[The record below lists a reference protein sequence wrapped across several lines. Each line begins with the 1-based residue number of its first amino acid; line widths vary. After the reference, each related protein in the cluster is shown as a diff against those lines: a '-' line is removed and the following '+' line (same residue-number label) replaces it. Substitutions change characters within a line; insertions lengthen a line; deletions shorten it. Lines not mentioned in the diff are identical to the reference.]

1 MSGSTSEL
9 IETARRSAVA
19 SQRRT
24 IISPDTPLP
33 TRSFDKD
40 GVVPRFEL
48 YHAPFSIC
56 SNKVRL
62 ILAELGQVWLSH
74 EMDITAPAQENY
86 RPDYVRLRL
95 ASDIAQTATL
105 STEFSGGSSVAES
118 GFDALVVPTLV
129 DNLEMKIVA
138 DSKNICLYLSRQV
151 QNPNLL
157 PADLEYEILGQVNAV
172 DATPHVAL
180 LYGAN
185 PDGDRRPPVFQRGT
199 VGVHD
204 DKIAALERARSD
216 APDLAHAYNAK
227 IAKERSAEK
236 FVDDPQSMRSA
247 IDQVDAQI
255 EALNKSL
262 GKTEGSWL
270 FGSSYTLA
278 DAMWALSLFRLEYL
292 GYGQMW
298 REGPER
304 VAVAHYAD
312 ACYARP
318 ACETAVRHWP
328 GSPPSQWVAD
338 LMP

>member
-1 MSGSTSEL
+1 MSGPTSEL
-9 IETARRSAVA
+9 VETARRSVVA
-19 SQRRT
+19 AQRRT
-24 IISPDTPLP
+24 VISSDTPLP
-33 TRSFDKD
+33 TRLFDKY
-40 GVVPRFEL
+40 GTVPRFEL

-62 ILAELGQVWLSH
+62 VLAELGQVWLSH

-95 ASDIAQTATL
+95 ASDIAQTATF
-105 STEFSGGSSVAES
+105 STEFSGGSSVAET

-138 DSKNICLYLSRQV
+138 DSKNICLYLSRRI

-157 PADLEYEILGQVNAV
+157 PTDLEDEILRQVNAV
-172 DATPHVAL
+172 DATPHTAL

-185 PDGDRRPPVFQRGT
+185 PDGDDRPPIFQQGT

-204 DKIAALERARSD
+204 RKIAALERARSD
-216 APDLAHAYNAK
+216 APDLAHAYDAK

-236 FVDDPQSMRSA
+236 FVDDPQSMRNA
-247 IDQVDAQI
+247 IGQVDAQI
-255 EALNKSL
+255 DALNVALAK
-262 GKTEGSWL
+262 KEGPWL
-270 FGSSYTLA
+270 CGSVFTLA

-292 GYGQMW
+292 GYGQLL
-298 REGPER
+298 RERPER
-304 VAVAHYAD
+304 SAVAHYAD

-328 GSPPSQWVAD
+328 GSPPSQWVAE